1 MIGSRAPRN
10 AKRAE
15 TFAAHLTVTEAS
27 RGERDDALTLT
38 DRIGRVGD
46 PPAIAPAALEMAG
59 ANMGGSCGRALEDE
73 QTRSGAAGEWM
84 DRQSVFAFGNTLRAK
99 NCPRGVGEGTA
110 PTRFAKEA
118 SRKDAGRFNG
128 SQRCHKAFDV
138 GPTKNW
144 ASHKYFLFPSVVL
157 FLSLVFRVPLL
168 LHTQFRRRHDSRR
181 APPP

>member
-1 MIGSRAPRN
+1 MSLLLETRYAP
-10 AKRAE
+10 KIVHVE
-15 TFAAHLTVTEAS
+15 
-27 RGERDDALTLT
+27 
-38 DRIGRVGD
+38 
-46 PPAIAPAALEMAG
+46 
-59 ANMGGSCGRALEDE
+59 
-73 QTRSGAAGEWM
+73 SGKA
-84 DRQSVFAFGNTLRAK
+84 
-99 NCPRGVGEGTA
+99 A